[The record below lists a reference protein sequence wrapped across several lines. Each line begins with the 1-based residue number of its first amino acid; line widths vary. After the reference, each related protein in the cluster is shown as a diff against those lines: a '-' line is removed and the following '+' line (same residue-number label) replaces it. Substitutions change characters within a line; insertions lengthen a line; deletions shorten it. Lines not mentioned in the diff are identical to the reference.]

1 MQSNPTS
8 PALPPVTSTTQG
20 PSEATQTNDPI
31 PSATTD
37 TTSVT
42 TDQITPLAKKTRALL
57 GKLLPE
63 LSEENN
69 LIVTLTDLDID
80 ALYARIKKTTFKDR
94 DILSIKINKKLL
106 EALSDPNHLQH
117 DMAKDIIDKQLL
129 FAKQKAINLI
139 TPDSRI
145 MSVDEYKAKVGLERL
160 KVGFYDDALGSK
172 KDFLIGSMETFIKE
186 NKFEKAVKFAEEYFM
201 HNQESIQIFEDYKAG
216 GRHSVQI
223 YSETV
228 FNLPTKQIPVKIKW
242 HSPSSVVNVYARVMK
257 RLKEVES
264 SLSDL
269 GLRRTKS
276 ITVLDAPM
284 AGRAEDNGHMLLT
297 IRDDDSPLWTR
308 RVLQHEN
315 QHFKTRGKL
324 GDGTTSS
331 NLHQENENQPDSSTN
346 TSKAIRLEHRFM
358 SGNEGPPRLLLS
370 ELLSYRVE
378 CEPILREFN
387 EPTFIESQD
396 FLDLLSYRR
405 DAKIAIEQLE
415 AIKSTHLS
423 AVERKHLELIKKS
436 WENLDKKL
444 EPHMPEILERLS
456 NHSECRCRMEEYY
469 LLIEEHKKANGQGAY
484 PDLLGQLI
492 DHETN
497 FKFLEGIVMAPEGE
511 FPQELQDRAMKRYMS
526 TKFQADQKDWKITLE
541 KYMFTS
547 EDHNIRH
554 RGYKYAIESFKATS
568 NDEQKAEFLKIF
580 SEHISNEEHWKP
592 LERLLISSEDEVPKE
607 FQDLVVKRYMSPGFQ
622 IYHNVTITNLLEAK
636 NGRTRKKAYDCII
649 EGYKMASDN
658 DKAKYLAKFKLYIS
672 LETYFYPL
680 HGLGREQNAP
690 PEFQKTAQE
699 RFMDTS
705 IKAELTERLPEMLSE
720 KYNRFAYKYCADFYE
735 WSTQPEEK
743 KFYFSMFENAINTE
757 TNTSNL
763 ESIAHDKEIPE
774 ILRTLALNAINK
786 QSTSFT
792 NN

>member
-284 AGRAEDNGHMLLT
+284 AGRAEDN
-297 IRDDDSPLWTR
+297 
-308 RVLQHEN
+308 
-315 QHFKTRGKL
+315 
-324 GDGTTSS
+324 
-331 NLHQENENQPDSSTN
+331 
-346 TSKAIRLEHRFM
+346 
-358 SGNEGPPRLLLS
+358 
-370 ELLSYRVE
+370 
-378 CEPILREFN
+378 
-387 EPTFIESQD
+387 
-396 FLDLLSYRR
+396 
-405 DAKIAIEQLE
+405 
-415 AIKSTHLS
+415 
-423 AVERKHLELIKKS
+423 
-436 WENLDKKL
+436 
-444 EPHMPEILERLS
+444 
-456 NHSECRCRMEEYY
+456 
-469 LLIEEHKKANGQGAY
+469 
-484 PDLLGQLI
+484 
-492 DHETN
+492 
-497 FKFLEGIVMAPEGE
+497 
-511 FPQELQDRAMKRYMS
+511 
-526 TKFQADQKDWKITLE
+526 
-541 KYMFTS
+541 
-547 EDHNIRH
+547 
-554 RGYKYAIESFKATS
+554 
-568 NDEQKAEFLKIF
+568 
-580 SEHISNEEHWKP
+580 
-592 LERLLISSEDEVPKE
+592 
-607 FQDLVVKRYMSPGFQ
+607 
-622 IYHNVTITNLLEAK
+622 
-636 NGRTRKKAYDCII
+636 
-649 EGYKMASDN
+649 
-658 DKAKYLAKFKLYIS
+658 
-672 LETYFYPL
+672 
-680 HGLGREQNAP
+680 
-690 PEFQKTAQE
+690 
-699 RFMDTS
+699 
-705 IKAELTERLPEMLSE
+705 
-720 KYNRFAYKYCADFYE
+720 
-735 WSTQPEEK
+735 
-743 KFYFSMFENAINTE
+743 
-757 TNTSNL
+757 
-763 ESIAHDKEIPE
+763 
-774 ILRTLALNAINK
+774 
-786 QSTSFT
+786 
-792 NN
+792 